1 MIFKMLNFY
10 SSDIII
16 NTCFVLVETAGSNN
30 QPDVLS
36 TDNQPDVLSTA
47 LFLFVDSSSDLS
59 ESIPTKIIPNIN
71 TSGLIKGCTT
81 TVIYLLI

>member
-10 SSDIII
+10 LTNMII

-36 TDNQPDVLSTA
+36 TAV
-47 LFLFVDSSSDLS
+47 FLFVDSSSDLS
-59 ESIPTKIIPNIN
+59 ESIPTKKVH
-71 TSGLIKGCTT
+71 TL
-81 TVIYLLI
+81 